1 MFKGLLKDILKDK
14 VIKSDELL
22 SKKRGSLIALW
33 ALIKGVYLY
42 LKKNPFVMLDLL
54 IMYYL
59 LYMFFKNLSL
69 TLMLER
75 KQEKNMFA

>member
-1 MFKGLLKDILKDK
+1 LFKGLLKDK

-33 ALIKGVYLY
+33 ALINGVYLY

>member
-1 MFKGLLKDILKDK
+1 MFKGLLKDK

-33 ALIKGVYLY
+33 ALINGVYLY